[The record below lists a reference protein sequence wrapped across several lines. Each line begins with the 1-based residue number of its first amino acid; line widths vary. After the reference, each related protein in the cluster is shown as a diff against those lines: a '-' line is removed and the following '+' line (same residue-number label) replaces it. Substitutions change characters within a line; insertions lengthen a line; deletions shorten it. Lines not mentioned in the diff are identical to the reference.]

1 MRQVVLYPSC
11 GIPALNMKFRI
22 ELSFGQEIAVYT
34 SKWITRNFGKEV
46 CTAAATLGTRSC
58 PQSKSTCLAARDNY
72 CRRWVEGNTIG
83 LAMSG
88 LAVVAVA
95 DVLRHRFASQLHLDD
110 TATTSNMGGGH

>member
-1 MRQVVLYPSC
+1 MRQVVFYPSC

-34 SKWITRNFGKEV
+34 SKWITRNFGKEISP
-46 CTAAATLGTRSC
+46 AAATPGTRSC
-58 PQSKSTCLAARDNY
+58 LQSKSASLPARYRN
-72 CRRWVEGNTIG
+72 CGRWVKGNRIG
-83 LAMSG
+83 FAVDG